1 MNALTVNS
9 GKKFIKIIGNY
20 MWSPL
25 FSSMEWTASRQKVE
39 MYKTKSKGVL
49 HLTYFDLHS
58 SLSGFLLDVAYLCWS
73 AVVCLCVRECLCVQL
88 SHLAALFAVLESL
101 SAWLTL

>member
-1 MNALTVNS
+1 
-9 GKKFIKIIGNY
+9 

-58 SLSGFLLDVAYLCWS
+58 SLCLAFCWM
-73 AVVCLCVRECLCVQL
+73 
-88 SHLAALFAVLESL
+88 
-101 SAWLTL
+101 